1 MTFATDYLHQLEQI
15 GARLSLPAVRA
26 LHLPPLAEGARKWG
40 EFCAL
45 ELEDGALCLSYVMLG
60 DTLERLT
67 ESHESLGI
75 TGADALEIARGYAG
89 GHDLRRT
96 LGFAAANAITR
107 HLFDRTGFAPP
118 DSTDS
123 VGGLQPGAGDHVG
136 MIGYFAPL
144 AGRIVDSGARLTVI
158 ELRADLA
165 GPQPGF
171 EITLDATRLR
181 ACNKVLSTS
190 TILLNDTLD
199 DVLAHCAGS
208 QRFVM
213 IGPSAG
219 CLPDA
224 LFARG
229 VTGFGGTWVEDR
241 EGFVATLPTGESWS
255 RCARKTMLSTADYP
269 GLAALLAR
277 LD

>member
-1 MTFATDYLHQLEQI
+1 MTFATDYLQQLERI
-15 GARLSLPAVRA
+15 GVRLSLPAVRA
-26 LHLPPLAEGARKWG
+26 LHLPPLSDGIRKWG

-45 ELEDGALCLSYVMLG
+45 ELEDGSLGLSYVMLG

-67 ESHESLGI
+67 EVHQTLGLE
-75 TGADALEIARGYAG
+75 GADALAVARGYVG
-89 GHDLRRT
+89 GHDLQRT

-107 HLFDRTGFAPP
+107 HFFDRAAYAPP

-123 VGGLQPGAGDHVG
+123 IGGLQPRAGEHIG

-158 ELRADLA
+158 ELRADLV
-165 GPQPGF
+165 GSQQGF
-171 EITLDATRLR
+171 EITLDATRLQT
-181 ACNKVLSTS
+181 CDKVLSTS

-208 QRFVM
+208 RRFVM

-229 VTGFGGTWVEDR
+229 VTGLGGTWIEDR
-241 EGFVATLPTGESWS
+241 DDFVAILPTGESWS
-255 RCARKTMLSTADYP
+255 RCARKTMLGAADYP
-269 GLAALLAR
+269 GTEALLAR
-277 LD
+277 LG